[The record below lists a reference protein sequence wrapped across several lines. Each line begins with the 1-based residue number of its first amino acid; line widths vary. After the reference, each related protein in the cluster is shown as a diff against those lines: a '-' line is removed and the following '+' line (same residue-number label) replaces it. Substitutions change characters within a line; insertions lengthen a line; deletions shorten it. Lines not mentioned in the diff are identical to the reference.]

1 MEFGA
6 PRVRAL
12 TRAPRQD
19 TWVVP
24 GWFGGER
31 RRPRAA
37 GVSTAPS
44 TDSATPT
51 PTLNSPTPGSIPRGD
66 PQGHYLAVQ
75 YNACTLLGL
84 ALHSLFLLQFSE
96 PKHAKGRALL
106 ALLVAQLYL
115 RKLYQVW
122 EAGDMQPSALWF
134 YAGVQLATVTLALP
148 ALLLKK
154 PKSA

>member
-1 MEFGA
+1 MHLSLHTSRLQSYLHSE
-6 PRVRAL
+6 PH
-12 TRAPRQD
+12 RQKMKHS
-19 TWVVP
+19 
-24 GWFGGER
+24 ELH
-31 RRPRAA
+31 
-37 GVSTAPS
+37 SE
-44 TDSATPT
+44 
-51 PTLNSPTPGSIPRGD
+51 L
-66 PQGHYLAVQ
+66 H
-75 YNACTLLGL
+75 CE
-84 ALHSLFLLQFSE
+84 LHSLFLLQFSE

-134 YAGVQLATVTLALP
+134 YAGVQLATVALALP